1 MYNVAESILSFIL
14 LQEQP
19 SYDYA
24 VLFIGHPLVT
34 SIPSLLPVPSTH
46 THISL
51 LKKTLQYS
59 VLDHLF
65 CLLYSYRSPASR
77 IQEVEGEGDKL
88 DGG

>member
-1 MYNVAESILSFIL
+1 MTM
-14 LQEQP
+14 
-19 SYDYA
+19 
-24 VLFIGHPLVT
+24 LFSSLAHPLVT

-46 THISL
+46 TYISL

-65 CLLYSYRSPASR
+65 CLVHSYRPPASR